1 MKAVIN
7 NAEIRGVERKVNKKG
22 EYYLLVRYEEDETGN
37 SITIVDKE
45 LSRQEYYKKGT
56 IMNLYVNIDIGKQ
69 FTNIR
74 IIDARTVN
82 K

>member
-45 LSRQEYYKKGT
+45 LNRQEYYKKGT
-56 IMNLYVNIDIGKQ
+56 IMNLYINIDIGKQ

-74 IIDARTVN
+74 IIDARIVN